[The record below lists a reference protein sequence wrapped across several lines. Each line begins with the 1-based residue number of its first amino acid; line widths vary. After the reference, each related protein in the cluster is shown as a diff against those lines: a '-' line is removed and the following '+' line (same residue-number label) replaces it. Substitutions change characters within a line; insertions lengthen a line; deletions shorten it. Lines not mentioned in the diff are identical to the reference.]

1 MPSTE
6 AGLPARYTPPVS
18 QLLAIGDDKVADHHA
33 WRDYAGEYGLSNAD
47 IPELIQL
54 AMDWDAGTGEND
66 PAVWAQMHAWRA
78 LGQMRADAAV
88 IPLLTVLEDAD
99 EDDYAADRDVPVAL
113 GMIGA
118 AAFAPVERL
127 LVHPDTRFGMRL
139 NLIGAL
145 AAMVEFHPEMRAA
158 CLRRFERL
166 LAGYPVRDETVNGFV
181 MLACGD
187 IRAVEVIDSIRA
199 AFADDAVD
207 ISVAGDLED
216 IEIKLGLRAER
227 ATPVPNYHEAM
238 LSGMGR
244 AERDL
249 LGEPVVRAAKIGRN
263 DPCPCGS
270 GKKYKKCCLV

>member
-1 MPSTE
+1 MPSVE

-18 QLLAIGDDKVADHHA
+18 QLLAIGDDKVADHHS
-33 WRDYAGEYGLSNAD
+33 WRDYAGEYGFSSAD

-54 AMDWDAGTGEND
+54 ATDWDAGTGEND

-88 IPLLTVLEDAD
+88 MPLLTVLEDAD

-118 AAFAPVERL
+118 AAFASVERL
-127 LVHPDTRFGMRL
+127 LVHPDTSLGTRL

-145 AAMVEFHPEMRAA
+145 ATMVEFHPDLRAA
-158 CLRRFERL
+158 CLHRFERI

-181 MLACGD
+181 LIACGD
-187 IRAVEVIDSIRA
+187 IRAVELIVPIRA

-216 IEIKLGLRAER
+216 IEIKLGLRTAR
-227 ATPVPNYHEAM
+227 ATPAPNYHEAM
-238 LSGMGR
+238 FGGR
-244 AERDL
+244 GLIEGDL
-249 LGEPVVRAAKIGRN
+249 PGEPIVKAVKIGRN